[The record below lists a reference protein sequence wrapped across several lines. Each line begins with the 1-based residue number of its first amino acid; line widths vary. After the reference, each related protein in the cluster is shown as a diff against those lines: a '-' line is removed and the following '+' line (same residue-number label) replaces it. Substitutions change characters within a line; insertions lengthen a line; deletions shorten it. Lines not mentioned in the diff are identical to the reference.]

1 MNKLS
6 KRMQAVAA
14 LVQNTTCLA
23 DVGCDH
29 GYVPIYLIQSE
40 CIGHA
45 IAMDVNRGPLLRAEE
60 HIREVHLEDYIETR
74 LSDGLTALAPSEAD
88 GVVIAGMGGALM
100 KRILAEHPEVWKKMN
115 NLVLQPQS
123 EIEEVRRYI
132 YAEGFH
138 IEEEDMVEEEGKY
151 YVMLRCVPGKAAPL
165 TDVAFR
171 YGGYLLQ
178 TKNEIL
184 KQYLIKQRQQFSEI
198 LKKLEIQKLMPEQ
211 TVLQKPELLRQSATQ
226 QDELQQKED
235 GSTRRFERQ
244 KELEEKLAMIEEAER
259 IMGENI

>member
-14 LVQNTTCLA
+14 LVRNTTCLA

-88 GVVIAGMGGALM
+88 GVVIAGMGGALT

-132 YAEGFH
+132 YAEDFR

-184 KQYLIKQRQQFSEI
+184 KQYLIKQRQQFLEI
-198 LKKLEIQKLMPEQ
+198 LKKL
-211 TVLQKPELLRQSATQ
+211 
-226 QDELQQKED
+226 
-235 GSTRRFERQ
+235 GTRRFERQ
-244 KELEEKLAMIEEAER
+244 KELQEKLAMIEEAER

>member
-1 MNKLS
+1 
-6 KRMQAVAA
+6 
-14 LVQNTTCLA
+14 
-23 DVGCDH
+23 
-29 GYVPIYLIQSE
+29 
-40 CIGHA
+40 
-45 IAMDVNRGPLLRAEE
+45 
-60 HIREVHLEDYIETR
+60 
-74 LSDGLTALAPSEAD
+74 
-88 GVVIAGMGGALM
+88 
-100 KRILAEHPEVWKKMN
+100 MN

-132 YAEGFH
+132 YAEDFH

-198 LKKLEIQKLMPEQ
+198 LKKLE
-211 TVLQKPELLRQSATQ
+211 TQ
-226 QDELQQKED
+226 QPED

>member
-88 GVVIAGMGGALM
+88 GVVIAGMGGALT
-100 KRILAEHPEVWKKMN
+100 KRILAEHPEV
-115 NLVLQPQS
+115 LSL
-123 EIEEVRRYI
+123 I
-132 YAEGFH
+132 H
-138 IEEEDMVEEEGKY
+138 I
-151 YVMLRCVPGKAAPL
+151 
-165 TDVAFR
+165 
-171 YGGYLLQ
+171 
-178 TKNEIL
+178 
-184 KQYLIKQRQQFSEI
+184 
-198 LKKLEIQKLMPEQ
+198 
-211 TVLQKPELLRQSATQ
+211 
-226 QDELQQKED
+226 
-235 GSTRRFERQ
+235 
-244 KELEEKLAMIEEAER
+244 
-259 IMGENI
+259 

>member
-14 LVQNTTCLA
+14 LVRNTTCLA

-88 GVVIAGMGGALM
+88 GVVIAGMGGVLT

-138 IEEEDMVEEEGKY
+138 IEEEDMK
-151 YVMLRCVPGKAAPL
+151 KA
-165 TDVAFR
+165 
-171 YGGYLLQ
+171 
-178 TKNEIL
+178 
-184 KQYLIKQRQQFSEI
+184 
-198 LKKLEIQKLMPEQ
+198 
-211 TVLQKPELLRQSATQ
+211 
-226 QDELQQKED
+226 
-235 GSTRRFERQ
+235 
-244 KELEEKLAMIEEAER
+244 
-259 IMGENI
+259 NIT

>member
-88 GVVIAGMGGALM
+88 G
-100 KRILAEHPEVWKKMN
+100 N
-115 NLVLQPQS
+115 
-123 EIEEVRRYI
+123 RRNGWSVDETDSCR
-132 YAEGFH
+132 ASGSL
-138 IEEEDMVEEEGKY
+138 EEDEQS
-151 YVMLRCVPGKAAPL
+151 CVTA
-165 TDVAFR
+165 
-171 YGGYLLQ
+171 
-178 TKNEIL
+178 
-184 KQYLIKQRQQFSEI
+184 
-198 LKKLEIQKLMPEQ
+198 
-211 TVLQKPELLRQSATQ
+211 TV
-226 QDELQQKED
+226 
-235 GSTRRFERQ
+235 
-244 KELEEKLAMIEEAER
+244 
-259 IMGENI
+259 